1 MFISQKIYELI
12 EKNGVTQRDV
22 VRIIRGEEGNDR
34 CGLNQIVNRDVRVST
49 LEKIADYFNVSMDY
63 FFDREVEVSG
73 VMVAGEGN
81 QIRDITVNQRSEA
94 DVLRE
99 LIAEKDKRIELLE
112 DVIDILRK
120 REC

>member
-49 LEKIADYFNVSMDY
+49 LEKIADYFKVSMDY
-63 FFDREVEVSG
+63 FFERDVEVNG

-81 QIRDITVNQRSEA
+81 RIKDITVIQQSEA
-94 DVLRE
+94 DVLKD
-99 LIAEKDKRIELLE
+99 LLAEKDKRIKVLE
-112 DVIDILRK
+112 EMIDILRK
-120 REC
+120 REN